1 MMATVLSFLWNYK
14 AWVLAAVIASAA
26 LAYIS
31 YIKIDNNLMTAKVI
45 DQKSQIDQLTRNN
58 QVLEQNAVA
67 IKEQD
72 KRLQAIQQTSNK
84 VQKMVAQLPKES
96 TEVLRKDENITFIND
111 CLVMFADSVDGVLPD
126 SCGAVQAYLPKST
139 TPDKGERRGEPA
151 K

>member
-1 MMATVLSFLWNYK
+1 MMATVLAFLWNYK
-14 AWVLAAVIASAA
+14 AWVLAAVIAAAA

-31 YIKIDNNLMTAKVI
+31 YIKIDNNLMTAKVV
-45 DQKSQIDQLTRNN
+45 DQKSQIEALTRNN

-111 CLVMFADSVDGVLPD
+111 CLVMFADSGLLPD
-126 SCGAVQAYLPKST
+126 SCGSVQTYLPKST
-139 TPDKGERRGEPA
+139 TPDKVEGRAEPA